1 MRFHVVLEPGEDGWI
16 IAACP
21 TLPGCRSQG
30 KTREEALENIRE
42 AITAWLEAEALD
54 AGNEST
60 SPTEDW
66 AVVEVTL

>member
-16 IAACP
+16 IASCP

-30 KTREEALENIRE
+30 KTREETLENIRE

-54 AGNEST
+54 AGNGST
-60 SPTEDW
+60 SSSQDW